1 MDKKFSSFQIFEF
14 SNFQM
19 AAYSSSIE
27 SRVNNFLEENGLSED
42 VKDEVQNLVMGC
54 IEDMFKHLYPLGIN
68 AVTTESKKET
78 TTKKVSKSEKIEDP
92 STVES
97 ESELERCTVGVL
109 NQYCRDHLLKIGGNK
124 KDIKERVWRHLQGE
138 SSEDDISSRGK
149 TKTVAAK
156 KVAEKHACSG
166 FKKDGSPCQLSGN
179 EEHSGCWFCYK
190 HIGDADAFLNPTPK
204 ASVPGPSKK
213 TTKKVKELVEELDET
228 EEMPIKKKTNLF
240 ISDDENEIKLP
251 KEKNLRPS
259 SSRRKAPVPKPEPTP
274 EEQGE
279 ELMEE
284 SD

>member
-1 MDKKFSSFQIFEF
+1 
-14 SNFQM
+14 M

-68 AVTTESKKET
+68 AVTAEPKKET

-109 NQYCRDHLLKIGGNK
+109 NQYCRDHQLKIGGNK

-138 SSEDDISSRGK
+138 SSEEDVSSRGK
-149 TKTVAAK
+149 SKAPK
-156 KVAEKHACSG
+156 KVVEKHACSG
-166 FKKDGSPCQLSGN
+166 FKKDGSPCLLSGN

-190 HIGDADAFLNPTPK
+190 HIGDADAFLKPTPKAISPK

-213 TTKKVKELVEELDET
+213 PTKKVKELVEELEELILIPEPVVTKSKKAGKSSSSDE
-228 EEMPIKKKTNLF
+228 EESSPSFSKRLGLVNKVKPKEEIV
-240 ISDDENEIKLP
+240 SEDDEDDD
-251 KEKNLRPS
+251 
-259 SSRRKAPVPKPEPTP
+259 
-274 EEQGE
+274 EEVV
-279 ELMEE
+279 L
-284 SD
+284 